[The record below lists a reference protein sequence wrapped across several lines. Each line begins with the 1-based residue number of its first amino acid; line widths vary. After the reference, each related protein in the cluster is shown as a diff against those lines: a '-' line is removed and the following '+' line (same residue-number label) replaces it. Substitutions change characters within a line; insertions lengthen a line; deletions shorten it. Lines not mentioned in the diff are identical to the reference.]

1 MAYMNQERKAKIS
14 ALLKPVLK
22 KYGVKGTLRVDNH
35 STITLNIKAGSVD
48 FIQNYIA
55 TDRNKPYAKYMSED
69 QVEHITEKQYLDVN
83 PYWYH
88 EHFSGKA
95 KSFLKEAMSALQ
107 GAGWYDRSDIQ
118 TDYFDIAY
126 YVGISIGQWNKPYQV
141 TGSVA

>member
-1 MAYMNQERKAKIS
+1 MAYMNQERKAQIS
-14 ALLKPVLK
+14 AMLKPVLK

-48 FIQNYIA
+48 FIQNYLDSFPVSA
-55 TDRNKPYAKYMSED
+55 EQSK
-69 QVEHITEKQYLDVN
+69 HITEKQYLDVN
-83 PYWYH
+83 PYWYRD
-88 EHFSGKA
+88 HFSGKA